1 MQKLGNFS
9 PFNIA
14 SERCREAFMSE
25 LNGATSSS
33 TPKPSGG
40 FVRQVLFTGKLLVIA
55 SGVVGLLWAIDS
67 LVTG

>member
-1 MQKLGNFS
+1 
-9 PFNIA
+9 
-14 SERCREAFMSE
+14 MSE
-25 LNGATSSS
+25 FNGATSSS